1 MALSS
6 GDKVTRSPIGSVDVG
21 AALAAKR
28 CARQSVGRMGFSPPP
43 QCTLGPCR
51 RKTRALPGSGNTGGS
66 AFVGIRCTQL
76 FFQLPAC
83 VLDHVFGDRD
93 FLALF
98 VDDCATYRL
107 LRLLWGNTGFGRL
120 LLRAHELSPHQV
132 VCAV

>member
-1 MALSS
+1 MHSWPIPTKNPGTARV
-6 GDKVTRSPIGSVDVG
+6 GDT
-21 AALAAKR
+21 
-28 CARQSVGRMGFSPPP
+28 GR
-43 QCTLGPCR
+43 
-51 RKTRALPGSGNTGGS
+51 S
-66 AFVGIRCTQL
+66 AFVGIRRARV
-76 FFQLPAC
+76 FFQLPARA
-83 VLDHVFGDRD
+83 LDHILGDRD